1 MNALPAIVIAGMLI
15 GGEASGHRD
24 AIFPEGGALAF
35 GIGVLR
41 NPDWI
46 ASRWRIVALPSLCA
60 VIGHFLADT
69 PGPTWAAEICAVSAA
84 LLTLRAL
91 GSRVAP
97 ALSAAVLPVV
107 FSVRTWMYPVVVLT
121 ICLMIVA
128 VVALSAHPG
137 AGTRDAGAHSSW
149 QRDVVLGGWLLICT
163 WILIAGPALS
173 LPVTA
178 IAPPLFVSAFEWSA
192 RSGRTLALGLRRWL
206 LVVGAALAGSLAFKL
221 APDTAI
227 AGLAGVG
234 ATVLLMRLLATQH
247 APALAISLIP
257 LITGPIGP
265 WKFTAGIAVGA
276 GALYAGGDVIA
287 RARTELRGRSTITA
301 RETRATTAVYGALG
315 RRPKARRGTLD
326 LEQIGEKP

>member
-15 GGEASGHRD
+15 GADVSGHRD
-24 AIFPEGGALAF
+24 VIFPEGGALAF

-41 NPDWI
+41 NPDWS

-60 VIGHFLADT
+60 VIGHFLT
-69 PGPTWAAEICAVSAA
+69 QMPGPTWAAEICAVSAA
-84 LLTLRAL
+84 LLALQAL

-107 FSVRTWMYPVVVLT
+107 FGVRTWMYPVVVLA

-128 VVALSAHPG
+128 VVALSARLG
-137 AGTRDAGAHSSW
+137 AGARDAGADSSW
-149 QRDVVLGGWLLICT
+149 QWDVVLGGWLLICT

-173 LPVTA
+173 LPVA
-178 IAPPLFVSAFEWSA
+178 AVAPPLFVSAFEFSA
-192 RSGRTLALGLRRWL
+192 RNDRTLARGLRRWL
-206 LVVGAALAGSLAFKL
+206 LVVGAALAGSLTFKL

-234 ATVLLMRLLATQH
+234 ATVLLMRVLATQH

-257 LITGPIGP
+257 WITGPIGP

-276 GALYAGGDVIA
+276 GALYAGGDLIA
-287 RARTELRGRSTITA
+287 RARAELRGQPMTTA
-301 RETRATTAVYGALG
+301 RETRATPALYSALG
-315 RRPKARRGTLD
+315 RKRTARRGTLD
-326 LEQIGEKP
+326 LDQIGETR

>member
-1 MNALPAIVIAGMLI
+1 V
-15 GGEASGHRD
+15 
-24 AIFPEGGALAF
+24 
-35 GIGVLR
+35 
-41 NPDWI
+41 
-46 ASRWRIVALPSLCA
+46 
-60 VIGHFLADT
+60 

-107 FSVRTWMYPVVVLT
+107 FSVRTWMYPVVVLA

-128 VVALSAHPG
+128 VVALSAPRG
-137 AGTRDAGAHSSW
+137 AGTRDAGVDSSW
-149 QRDVVLGGWLLICT
+149 RWDVVLGGWLLICT

-173 LPVTA
+173 LSVA
-178 IAPPLFVSAFEWSA
+178 AVAPPLFVSAFEWSA
-192 RSGRTLALGLRRWL
+192 RNARTLARGVRLWL

-234 ATVLLMRLLATQH
+234 ATVLLMGALATQH

-257 LITGPIGP
+257 SITGPIGP

-276 GALYAGGDVIA
+276 GALYVGGDLIA
-287 RARTELRGRSTITA
+287 RARTELRSRPTITT
-301 RETRATTAVYGALG
+301 RESHTTTALYGALG
-315 RRPKARRGTLD
+315 RERRARRATLD
-326 LEQIGEKP
+326 RNQIGETP